1 MNIYIVLLPMI
12 SMLLGL
18 YLVCLGLWELRVG
31 IDRKRFITY
40 SFTGL
45 FLIFILPNMFGF
57 FNLIINNLLELSSL
71 VEELQLQANNK
82 DLSEKLMDDYL

>member
-57 FNLIINNLLELSSL
+57 YNLIINNLLELSSL
-71 VEELQLQANNK
+71 NCSCKQTTK
-82 DLSEKLMDDYL
+82 DLREKLIDDYL

>member
-1 MNIYIVLLPMI
+1 MGIYMVILPII

-31 IDRKRFITY
+31 LDRKRFITF

-45 FLIFILPNMFGF
+45 FLIFILPDIFGF
-57 FNLIINNLLELSSL
+57 QLFINNF
-71 VEELQLQANNK
+71 Q
-82 DLSEKLMDDYL
+82 